1 MTTKVGDTSIWM
13 PLYVGDYL
21 SKTTR
26 LTTEQHG
33 AYLLLL
39 LDYWK
44 NGPPPDQDTVLAQ
57 ITRLHLPKWMAI
69 RKVLEEFFEV
79 RNEVWI
85 SSHLDEEGRK
95 AQENRALAQK
105 RGKAGASAR
114 WGNKET
120 NAPSIDGALTDAWK
134 RDGPSP
140 SPLPSPLPIQKTLS
154 SKFDEFWNLWPQSKR
169 KVGKVACLKKWKSSG
184 LDAIAPKI
192 LSSVQALKTS
202 EQWVTG
208 FEPAPMTYIKQ
219 QRWEDDIGATTP
231 MRRAIVGVSPVKL
244 REFEKN

>member
-57 ITRLHLPKWMAI
+57 ITRLHLPIWMAI

-79 RNEVWI
+79 RDEVWI
-85 SSHLDEEGRK
+85 SSHLDEESRK

-114 WGNKET
+114 WSNKET

-140 SPLPSPLPIQKTLS
+140 LPLPSPTPTSLPIQKKPFS

-169 KVGKVACLKKWKSSG
+169 KVAKLACQKMWDKKR
-184 LDAIAPKI
+184 LDDIAPKI
-192 LSSVQALKTS
+192 LASVSSIKHS
-202 EQWVTG
+202 RQWLEG
-208 FEPAPMTYIKQ
+208 FDPAPLTYITQ
-219 QRWEDDIGATTP
+219 ERWEDETAVPFGHG
-231 MRRAIVGVSPVKL
+231 RRIL
-244 REFEKN
+244 

>member
-79 RNEVWI
+79 RDEVWI
-85 SSHLDEEGRK
+85 CSHLDEECRK

-154 SKFDEFWNLWPQSKR
+154 SKFDEFWNLWPSSKH
-169 KVGKVACLKKWKSSG
+169 KVAKLACGKKWDREN
-184 LDAIAPKI
+184 LDKISTKI
-192 LSSVQALKTS
+192 LAHVSSLKFS
-202 EQWVTG
+202 EQWTSG
-208 FEPAPMTYIKQ
+208 FAPAPMTYIEQ
-219 QRWEDDIGATTP
+219 QRWEDETAVPFGHG
-231 MRRAIVGVSPVKL
+231 RRIL
-244 REFEKN
+244 